1 MNIKV
6 FASHLS
12 NCPIAQQVR
21 VCLFVMLNFKYTILT
36 AFILLFI
43 AGACFGVT
51 ITAKHYRAEI
61 AQMQTEAIKAEH
73 EATVKQ
79 LNIEHEWQAR
89 QEQADKEATDEI
101 SKIKDKYNA
110 AMSKL
115 HATTNSLHSDSG
127 STNRATLSK
136 DTTSTREAKAT
147 CECGQ
152 LRQDRRTLAEYALKL
167 SAKCD
172 EIAVERNELSKKY
185 NALQ

>member
-1 MNIKV
+1 MPVKSLFLTIV
-6 FASHLS
+6 IAS
-12 NCPIAQQVR
+12 
-21 VCLFVMLNFKYTILT
+21 
-36 AFILLFI
+36 I

-61 AQMQTEAIKAEH
+61 INLQVEAIKTEQDAL
-73 EATVKQ
+73 VKQ
-79 LNIEHEWQAR
+79 LKTEHEWQAK

-172 EIAVERNELSKKY
+172 EIAVERNELSKRY
-185 NALQ
+185 QSLTE

>member
-1 MNIKV
+1 MDLK
-6 FASHLS
+6 
-12 NCPIAQQVR
+12 
-21 VCLFVMLNFKYTILT
+21 
-36 AFILLFI
+36 LLLI
-43 AGACFGVT
+43 VSTMSAVIGSCFGIT
-51 ITAKHYRAEI
+51 ITAKYYRAEI
-61 AQMQTEAIKAEH
+61 AKMQTEAIKADQ

-79 LNIEHEWQAR
+79 LNIEHEWQAK

-101 SKIKDKYNA
+101 NKIKDKYNA

-115 HATTNSLHSDSG
+115 HANSLRSDSG
-127 STNRATLSK
+127 SSGEAALSTN
-136 DTTSTREAKAT
+136 TSSARETKTT

>member
-1 MNIKV
+1 MDLK
-6 FASHLS
+6 
-12 NCPIAQQVR
+12 
-21 VCLFVMLNFKYTILT
+21 
-36 AFILLFI
+36 LLLI
-43 AGACFGVT
+43 VATMSAVIGSCFGVT

-61 AQMQTEAIKAEH
+61 AQLQTEAIKADQ

-79 LNIEHEWQAR
+79 LNREHYWQEQQR
-89 QEQADKEATDEI
+89 QADKEATDEI
-101 SKIKDKYNA
+101 NKIKDKYNV

-115 HATTNSLHSDSG
+115 HANSLHTDSG
-127 STNRATLSK
+127 SANRTALSAN
-136 DTTSTREAKAT
+136 TTSARETKAT

>member
-1 MNIKV
+1 MDLK
-6 FASHLS
+6 
-12 NCPIAQQVR
+12 
-21 VCLFVMLNFKYTILT
+21 
-36 AFILLFI
+36 LLLI
-43 AGACFGVT
+43 VATMSAVIGSCFGIT

-61 AQMQTEAIKAEH
+61 INLQAEAIKTEQDAL
-73 EATVKQ
+73 VKQ
-79 LNIEHEWQAR
+79 LNTEHEWQAR

-101 SKIKDKYNA
+101 NKIKDKYNA

-115 HATTNSLHSDSG
+115 HANSLHTDSG
-127 STNRATLSK
+127 SSGETALSTN
-136 DTTSTREAKAT
+136 TTSTREAKAT

>member
-1 MNIKV
+1 MDLK
-6 FASHLS
+6 
-12 NCPIAQQVR
+12 
-21 VCLFVMLNFKYTILT
+21 
-36 AFILLFI
+36 LLLI
-43 AGACFGVT
+43 VATMSAVIGSCFGIT

-61 AQMQTEAIKAEH
+61 AQLQTEAIKADQ

-101 SKIKDKYNA
+101 NKIKDKYNA

-115 HATTNSLHSDSG
+115 HANSLHTDSG
-127 STNRATLSK
+127 SSSETALSTN
-136 DTTSTREAKAT
+136 TSSARETKAT

-152 LRQDRRTLAEYALKL
+152 LRQDRRTLAEYVLKL

>member
-6 FASHLS
+6 FASHL

-43 AGACFGVT
+43 AGACFGIT
-51 ITAKHYRAEI
+51 LTAKHYRAEI
-61 AQMQTEAIKAEH
+61 AQMQTEAIKADQ

-101 SKIKDKYNA
+101 NKIKDKYNA

-115 HATTNSLHSDSG
+115 HANSLHTDSG
-127 STNRATLSK
+127 SSGEAALSTN
-136 DTTSTREAKAT
+136 TTSTREAKAT
-147 CECGQ
+147 CECEQ
-152 LRQDRRTLAEYALKL
+152 LRKDRRTLAEYVLKL

-185 NALQ
+185 RALQ

>member
-12 NCPIAQQVR
+12 NCTIAQQVR
-21 VCLFVMLNFKYTILT
+21 VCLFIMLNFKYTILT

-79 LNIEHEWQAR
+79 LNIEHEWQVK

-101 SKIKDKYNA
+101 NKIKDKYNV

-115 HATTNSLHSDSG
+115 HANSLHSDSG
-127 STNRATLSK
+127 SSNRTTLSTN
-136 DTTSTREAKAT
+136 TTSTREAKAT
-147 CECGQ
+147 CDCGQ
-152 LRQDRRTLAEYALKL
+152 LRQDRRTLAEYVIKL

-172 EIAVERNELSKKY
+172 EIAVERNELSKRY
-185 NALQ
+185 QSLTE

>member
-12 NCPIAQQVR
+12 NCPITQQVR
-21 VCLFVMLNFKYTILT
+21 VCLFIMLNFKYTILT

-79 LNIEHEWQAR
+79 LNTEHEWQAK

-101 SKIKDKYNA
+101 NKIKDKYNA

-115 HATTNSLHSDSG
+115 HANSLHTNSG
-127 STNRATLSK
+127 SSNRTALSTNS
-136 DTTSTREAKAT
+136 TSSGEAKAT

-172 EIAVERNELSKKY
+172 EIAVERNELSKRY
-185 NALQ
+185 SALK

>member
-1 MNIKV
+1 MDLK
-6 FASHLS
+6 
-12 NCPIAQQVR
+12 
-21 VCLFVMLNFKYTILT
+21 
-36 AFILLFI
+36 LLLI
-43 AGACFGVT
+43 VATMSAVIGSCFGVT

-61 AQMQTEAIKAEH
+61 AQLQTEAIKADQ

-79 LNIEHEWQAR
+79 LNREHYWQE
-89 QEQADKEATDEI
+89 QQKQADKEATDEI
-101 SKIKDKYNA
+101 NKIKDKYNV

-115 HATTNSLHSDSG
+115 HANSLHTDSG
-127 STNRATLSK
+127 SANRTALSAN
-136 DTTSTREAKAT
+136 TTSARETKTT

-172 EIAVERNELSKKY
+172 EIAVERNELSKRY

>member
-6 FASHLS
+6 FASHL

-21 VCLFVMLNFKYTILT
+21 VCLFIMLNFKYTILT

-79 LNIEHEWQAR
+79 LNIEHEWQAK

-115 HATTNSLHSDSG
+115 TNSLHTDSG
-127 STNRATLSK
+127 SSGETALSTN
-136 DTTSTREAKAT
+136 TTSTREAKAT

-152 LRQDRRTLAEYALKL
+152 LRQDRKTLAEYVLKL

-172 EIAVERNELSKKY
+172 EIAVERNELSRRY

>member
-1 MNIKV
+1 MDLK
-6 FASHLS
+6 
-12 NCPIAQQVR
+12 
-21 VCLFVMLNFKYTILT
+21 
-36 AFILLFI
+36 LLLI
-43 AGACFGVT
+43 VATMSAVIGSCFGIT
-51 ITAKHYRAEI
+51 ITAKYYRAEI
-61 AQMQTEAIKAEH
+61 AQMQTEAIKADQ

-79 LNIEHEWQAR
+79 LNIEHEWQAK

-101 SKIKDKYNA
+101 NKIKDKYNA

-115 HATTNSLHSDSG
+115 HANSLRSDSG
-127 STNRATLSK
+127 SSGEAALSTN
-136 DTTSTREAKAT
+136 TSSARETKTT